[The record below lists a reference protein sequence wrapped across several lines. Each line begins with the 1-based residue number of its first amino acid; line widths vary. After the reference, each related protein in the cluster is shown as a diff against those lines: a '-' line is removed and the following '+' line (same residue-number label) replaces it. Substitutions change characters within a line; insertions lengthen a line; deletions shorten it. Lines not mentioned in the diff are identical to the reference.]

1 MNKLTTNRFLRS
13 LVISLLIIVSIAVIL
28 LPIFS
33 FNNNQKYYEFIN
45 ELSKFNVNKSEASS
59 GSVGRNESL
68 IWQQG
73 RDI

>member
-1 MNKLTTNRFLRS
+1 MITDGHSSGYHIFGLILWNMATLLNAALRS
-13 LVISLLIIVSIAVIL
+13 E
-28 LPIFS
+28 
-33 FNNNQKYYEFIN
+33 K
-45 ELSKFNVNKSEASS
+45 KEASS

>member
-1 MNKLTTNRFLRS
+1 MPFTFPFRKRNKGMLQLQFLLFCR
-13 LVISLLIIVSIAVIL
+13 LGII
-28 LPIFS
+28 
-33 FNNNQKYYEFIN
+33 KFI
-45 ELSKFNVNKSEASS
+45 EASS